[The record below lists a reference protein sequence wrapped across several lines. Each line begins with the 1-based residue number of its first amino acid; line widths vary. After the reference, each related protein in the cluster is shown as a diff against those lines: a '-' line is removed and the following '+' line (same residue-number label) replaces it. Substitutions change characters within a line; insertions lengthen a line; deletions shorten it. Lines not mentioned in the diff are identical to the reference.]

1 MRVLVTGGTGVL
13 GRAVARRLAQHG
25 ADVVAMAR
33 REPATLPR
41 GVGYVAGD
49 VSDPESVGAA
59 MAGVDAVV
67 HLAWFMHS
75 GEPPEVVRSVNVGGM
90 TNVLDAMDRNG
101 CARLVFSSS
110 VTAYGSDGSHP
121 HPYTEDEPL
130 RSDPAFLYG
139 AHKKECE
146 ALIAQSGVDA
156 VVARI
161 ATTLGRGVE
170 NSVTSAFA
178 GPAIIGV
185 TGDANQWQLVHQE
198 DVGRFMVD
206 AALGDRTGVVNV
218 AAEGVL
224 SVEELAEIIGR
235 RVQRMSE
242 GSVRRAVRAM
252 FALGVSEVDPTAFDA
267 LRYMPVADT
276 TRLRDE
282 WGFRCGWTSA
292 ETAADSARS
301 LSRIVF
307 LGSKRVAL
315 RHKLPWADPNEFPT
329 PERLDGGSLVGAASP
344 SLAGELDDLI
354 DPRYPTYTATNLSE
368 AFPGPMTPLSL
379 TISIAALRAGNQPLV
394 DFLGMRGDVAHESR
408 VRMVAVF
415 GHRIFLNV
423 SAARESAKGMP
434 GNTPEDIDKQYLGI
448 PLPEGPRPKPTLGEV
463 GRGLAMLTRI
473 GPPLA
478 GLDAHVAA
486 YEAEIRDLVLAPDRL
501 SALTDE
507 SLAARI
513 ALLHDEL
520 AQGWTGVQVA
530 DVQAGAALGAVERVG
545 GEAAAAGV
553 QSGRDVLESAQA
565 LRGVDELAEHVR
577 RDADTAACIQT
588 TTDAAAALAQLRDT
602 APEFSERFD
611 RLVRE
616 YGHRGPGETELENPT
631 FSDAP
636 ELLLDAV
643 LKASR
648 LPARSVAST
657 SPAVGS
663 VRLVARWAISTQLVR
678 ERVRDATIRC
688 THELRLAVR
697 EWGRRLAEREVL
709 SDAAD
714 VHYLTYDE
722 LLVPPADA
730 RARVERRRQERE
742 RLQSI
747 RMPAMFTGTW
757 EPEPTEGEALR
768 PGDELPGIPAAPGVA
783 RGPVRI
789 LTSGEMLE
797 PGEVLVARVTDTGWT
812 PFFAFA
818 AAVVTDIGGLMSHP
832 AVVAREFGIPSVV
845 GAREATTRL
854 RDGQLVEVDGGT
866 GTIRVLE

>member
-13 GRAVARRLAQHG
+13 GRAVARRLAQEG
-25 ADVVAMAR
+25 VDVVAMAR
-33 REPATLPR
+33 REPAVLPH
-41 GVGYVAGD
+41 GVRYVAGD
-49 VSDPESVGAA
+49 VSDAASVGAA
-59 MAGVDAVV
+59 VAGVDAVV

-90 TNVLDAMDRNG
+90 ANVLDAMERTG
-101 CARLVFSSS
+101 CARIVFSSS
-110 VTAYGSDGSHP
+110 VTAYGSDGAHP
-121 HPYTEDEPL
+121 QPYREDEPL
-130 RSDPAFLYG
+130 RPDPAFLYG
-139 AHKKECE
+139 AHKEECE
-146 ALIAQSGVDA
+146 ALIAQRGVDA
-156 VVARI
+156 VVARVG
-161 ATTLGRGVE
+161 TTLGRGVE

-178 GPAIIGV
+178 GPAIVGIA
-185 TGDANQWQLVHQE
+185 GDANQWQLVHQE
-198 DVGRFMVD
+198 DVGRFLAD
-206 AALGDRTGVVNV
+206 AVLGDRAGVVNV

-242 GSVRRAVRAM
+242 GAVRRMVKAM
-252 FALGVSEVDPTAFDA
+252 FALRVSEVDPTAFDA

-282 WGFRCGWTSA
+282 WGFRCAWTSA

-301 LSRIVF
+301 LSRILF
-307 LGSKRVAL
+307 LGSRRVAL
-315 RHKLPWADPNEFPT
+315 RHKLPWADPNEFPS
-329 PERLDGGSLVGAASP
+329 PARLDGGELVPAAP
-344 SLAGELDDLI
+344 QGLAGELDDLI

-394 DFLGMRGDVAHESR
+394 EFLGMHGDVAHESR

-415 GHRIFLNV
+415 AHRIFLNV

-434 GNTPEDIDKQYLGI
+434 GNTPEDVDKQYLGI

-463 GRGLAMLTRI
+463 ARGLAMLTRI

-486 YEAEIRDLVLAPDRL
+486 YEAEVRDLVLTPDRL
-501 SALTDE
+501 VALTDE
-507 SLAARI
+507 ALAARI
-513 ALLHDEL
+513 GLLHDEL
-520 AQGWTGVQVA
+520 AQGWTGVEVA
-530 DVQAGAALGAVERVG
+530 DVQAGAALGAVERIG
-545 GEAAAAGV
+545 GEAAAAAV
-553 QSGRDVLESAQA
+553 HSGRDVLESAQA
-565 LRGVDELAEHVR
+565 LRGVDELAEAVR
-577 RDADTAACIQT
+577 RDDRIAACIGG
-588 TTDAAAALAQLRDT
+588 TDAASAIAQLRDT
-602 APEFSERFD
+602 APAFAARFD
-611 RLVRE
+611 RLIRE

-636 ELLLDAV
+636 ELLLDCV
-643 LKASR
+643 LKASHV
-648 LPARSVAST
+648 PARSAAST
-657 SPAVGS
+657 LPAAGPVK
-663 VRLVARWAISTQLVR
+663 LVARWAVSTQLVR

-697 EWGRRLAEREVL
+697 EWGSRLAERGVL
-709 SDAAD
+709 ADAAD
-714 VHYLTYDE
+714 VHFLTHDE

-730 RARVERRRQERE
+730 RARVERRRQERA
-742 RLQSI
+742 RLAAI

-757 EPEPTEGEALR
+757 EPEAAEGEVLR
-768 PGDELPGIPAAPGVA
+768 PGDELHGIPAAPGVA

-789 LTSGEMLE
+789 LTSGELLE

-845 GAREATTRL
+845 GVREATTRL